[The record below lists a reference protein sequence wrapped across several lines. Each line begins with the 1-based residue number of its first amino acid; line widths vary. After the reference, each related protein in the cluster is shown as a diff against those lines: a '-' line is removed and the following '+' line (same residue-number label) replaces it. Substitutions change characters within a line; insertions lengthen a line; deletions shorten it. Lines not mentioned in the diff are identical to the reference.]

1 MYKSKFKKFGGEQI
15 PDVVEYIKEIME
27 REPGSVVSVGCDSI
41 QVRRRTIYAVTVMIY
56 DTEVKKGAHVV
67 FFRESCPK
75 IRETQERL
83 YKEAQF
89 LHDVGTWIND
99 ELEKVGVTRDLP
111 ELEKRKYKY
120 HLQKSAG
127 EYANIELHNEEAV
140 VRNLVMTDVDLMDT
154 KATIDFIAKAK
165 PSLIIDAAAKV
176 GGIGANNSFPVEFL
190 ADNLTIQSNLMNAAH
205 KAGVPNFVFLGSS
218 CIYPRNCAQP
228 IKEEYLMT
236 GPLEETNSAYAVA
249 KIAGIEMVN
258 SYRKEYGTKWISLM
272 PTNLYGPRDNFDL
285 AASHVLPAFI
295 RRFVEAAE
303 SGASKVTLWGSGA
316 PLREFLHVD
325 DLAKAVVLAAE
336 KYDSSMHLNV
346 GTGEDLSIKALA
358 QKVANAAGFTGQIE
372 WDASKPDGTPRKVLD
387 VSRMRALGWKP
398 TITLDEGIASTIAWY
413 KEANARG
420 EVRK

>member
-1 MYKSKFKKFGGEQI
+1 MTVIVAGATGLAGSAIVKAFESKGQEVIGI
-15 PDVVEYIKEIME
+15 H
-27 REPGSVVSVGCDSI
+27 RSVI
-41 QVRRRTIYAVTVMIY
+41 
-56 DTEVKKGAHVV
+56 
-67 FFRESCPK
+67 
-75 IRETQERL
+75 
-83 YKEAQF
+83 
-89 LHDVGTWIND
+89 
-99 ELEKVGVTRDLP
+99 
-111 ELEKRKYKY
+111 
-120 HLQKSAG
+120 
-127 EYANIELHNEEAV
+127 
-140 VRNLVMTDVDLMDT
+140 DLMDT
-154 KATIDFIAKAK
+154 KATEDFIAKTK
-165 PSLIIDAAAKV
+165 PSLIVDAAAKV
-176 GGIGANNSFPVEFL
+176 GGIGANNSYPVEFL
-190 ADNLTIQSNLMNAAH
+190 SDNIAIQGNLMRAAH
-205 KAGVPNFVFLGSS
+205 KANVPNFVFLGSS
-218 CIYPRNCAQP
+218 CIYPRDCAQP

-236 GPLEETNSAYAVA
+236 GPLEVTNSAYAVA

-303 SGASKVTLWGSGA
+303 SAAAKVTLWGSGA

-387 VSRMRALGWKP
+387 VSRMKALGWKP

-413 KEANARG
+413 KETNARG